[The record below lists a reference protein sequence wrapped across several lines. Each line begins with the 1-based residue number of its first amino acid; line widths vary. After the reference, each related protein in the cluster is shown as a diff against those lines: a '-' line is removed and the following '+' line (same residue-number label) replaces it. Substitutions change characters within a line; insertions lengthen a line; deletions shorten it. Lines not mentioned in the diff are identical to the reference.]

1 MISPNNIKGKLIDDQ
16 TRCVHY
22 HSSLDIIAI
31 KFKCCNHYYSCY
43 YCHDEEMDHPVEVW
57 KKNEHTNNAI
67 LCGVCK
73 QEITIQQYLDCDN
86 ICPFCSSKFNPNCA
100 NHYHFYFEK

>member
-1 MISPNNIKGKLIDDQ
+1 MIIIKGKIIDDQ

-31 KFKCCNHYYSCY
+31 KFKCCNNYYPCY
-43 YCHDEEMDHPVEVW
+43 YCHEEEADHQPQVW
-57 KKNEHTNNAI
+57 KKDEHNTKAV

-73 QEITIQQYLDCDN
+73 HEMTIREYLNSDN
-86 ICPFCSSKFNPNCA
+86 NCPSCSSKFNPKCA
-100 NHYHFYFEK
+100 DHYHFYFEK